1 MWSAEEQ
8 ILYCTYISSQ
18 SVQNFIFNMNT
29 SRVDIGLE
37 KEHAVAKK
45 IVIFLKETLQEK
57 WRNFCNHIYQKNAN
71 KNLWE
76 DDLSIILCPLISGN

>member
-1 MWSAEEQ
+1 
-8 ILYCTYISSQ
+8 
-18 SVQNFIFNMNT
+18 MNT

-57 WRNFCNHIYQKNAN
+57 
-71 KNLWE
+71 
-76 DDLSIILCPLISGN
+76 